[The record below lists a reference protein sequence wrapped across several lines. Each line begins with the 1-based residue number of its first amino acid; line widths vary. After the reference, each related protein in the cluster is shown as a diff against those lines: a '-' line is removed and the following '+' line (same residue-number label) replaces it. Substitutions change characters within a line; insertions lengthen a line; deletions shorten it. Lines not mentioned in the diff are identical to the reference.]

1 MAALT
6 HYPNAASKAVQG
18 MLHVEQEEKKER
30 SPTPTLVT
38 VFTARSSARLSVL
51 AAKTVVTAQ

>member
-18 MLHVEQEEKKER
+18 MLHVEQEEKKKR
-30 SPTPTLVT
+30 SPTPNG
-38 VFTARSSARLSVL
+38 RHRLYRPKFCPS
-51 AAKTVVTAQ
+51 